1 MRICNAFAAVL
12 AAALVLASCSNKAV
26 VRGTVDGLSEGEVV
40 VKLLDFNKFKV
51 LDTLKTSKDGSFSY
65 RVDVKPG
72 DPDFVYLFRGETAL
86 AGLLLQ
92 CGDRVNVQ
100 CDTLGNY
107 SVEGSEESALLCR
120 VDTDFASFLKDFEA
134 SENPKEL
141 TRKYIDFYRN
151 SVRYIL
157 EHSHSLTV
165 IPVLYREV
173 NPNLPIFGQGTDAI
187 HFMNMRDSLLT
198 VYPDSRYV
206 KALEKEAARR
216 ENQLSMTY
224 RIMNAETLGY
234 PDLEL
239 PDQFGKKVKLSEV
252 DAKVVMLYFWTA
264 ADATHKMQNLDVLKP
279 VYQEFHNKG
288 FEIFAVSLD
297 TDKAVW
303 ARAVENQKLPWIN
316 VCDGLGLGSSS
327 IRMYNVQ
334 QVPSAFFL
342 VDGELKVRAWKNE
355 STLRSAVSDLLK

>member
-1 MRICNAFAAVL
+1 MRIFKSFAAVVAAGLLL
-12 AAALVLASCSNKAV
+12 AACSDKAV
-26 VRGTVDGLSEGEVV
+26 IRGTVNGLSEGDVV
-40 VKLLDFNKFKV
+40 VKLLDLNRFKV
-51 LDTLKTSKDGSFSY
+51 LDTLKTGKDGRFFY
-65 RVDVKPG
+65 KVDVRKG
-72 DPDFVYLFRGETAL
+72 DPEFVYLFRGETSL

-92 CGDRVNVQ
+92 SGDRVNVQ
-100 CDTLGNY
+100 CDTLGHY
-107 SVEGSEESALLCR
+107 TVEGSAESERLSR
-120 VDTDFASFLKDFEA
+120 VDSDFASFLQDFEA

-141 TRKYIDFYRN
+141 TQKYIAFYRQ

-157 EHSHSLTV
+157 ENARSLTV

-173 NPNLPIFGQGTDAI
+173 NPNLPVFGQGTDAI
-187 HFMNMRDSLLT
+187 HFMNMRDSLQT

-216 ENQLSMTY
+216 ENQLSMSY

-234 PDLEL
+234 PDLEM
-239 PDQFGKKVKLSEV
+239 PDQQGRKVKLSDV

-279 VYQEFHNKG
+279 VYKDFHGRG
-288 FEIFAVSLD
+288 FEIYAVSLD

-303 ARAVENQKLPWIN
+303 ARVVENQKLPWIN

-342 VDGELKVRAWKNE
+342 VNGELKVRPWKNE
-355 STLRSAVSDLLK
+355 STLRGAVSELLK

>member
-1 MRICNAFAAVL
+1 MRIFNAFAAVL

-51 LDTLKTSKDGSFSY
+51 LDTLKTGKDGSFSY
-65 RVDVKPG
+65 RVDVRKG
-72 DPDFVYLFRGETAL
+72 DPDFVYLFRGETSL

-92 CGDRVNVQ
+92 SGDRVNVQ

-107 SVEGSEESALLCR
+107 TVEGSEESELLSR
-120 VDTDFASFLKDFEA
+120 VDADFVAFLQDFEA

-141 TRKYIDFYRN
+141 TKKYIDFYRK

-157 EHSHSLTV
+157 ENSHSLTV
-165 IPVLYREV
+165 IPVLYREL

-316 VCDGLGLGSSS
+316 VCDGLGLGSPS

>member
-1 MRICNAFAAVL
+1 MRIFNAFAAVL

-51 LDTLKTSKDGSFSY
+51 LDTLKTGKDGSFSY

-239 PDQFGKKVKLSEV
+239 PDQFGKKV
-252 DAKVVMLYFWTA
+252 
-264 ADATHKMQNLDVLKP
+264 
-279 VYQEFHNKG
+279 
-288 FEIFAVSLD
+288 
-297 TDKAVW
+297 
-303 ARAVENQKLPWIN
+303 
-316 VCDGLGLGSSS
+316 
-327 IRMYNVQ
+327 
-334 QVPSAFFL
+334 
-342 VDGELKVRAWKNE
+342 
-355 STLRSAVSDLLK
+355 

>member
-1 MRICNAFAAVL
+1 M
-12 AAALVLASCSNKAV
+12 
-26 VRGTVDGLSEGEVV
+26 
-40 VKLLDFNKFKV
+40 
-51 LDTLKTSKDGSFSY
+51 
-65 RVDVKPG
+65 
-72 DPDFVYLFRGETAL
+72 
-86 AGLLLQ
+86 
-92 CGDRVNVQ
+92 
-100 CDTLGNY
+100 
-107 SVEGSEESALLCR
+107 
-120 VDTDFASFLKDFEA
+120 
-134 SENPKEL
+134 
-141 TRKYIDFYRN
+141 
-151 SVRYIL
+151 
-157 EHSHSLTV
+157 

-216 ENQLSMTY
+216 ENQLSMAY

-316 VCDGLGLGSSS
+316 VCDGLGLGSPS

-342 VDGELKVRAWKNE
+342 VDGELKVRVWKNE